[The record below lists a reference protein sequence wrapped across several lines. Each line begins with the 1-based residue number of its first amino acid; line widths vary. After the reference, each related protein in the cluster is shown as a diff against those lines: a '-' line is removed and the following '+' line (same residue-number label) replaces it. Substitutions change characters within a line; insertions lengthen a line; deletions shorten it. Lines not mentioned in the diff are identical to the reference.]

1 MIFGDCKKKLL
12 EVHGIICEHMI
23 LNGPFIALSSYNN
36 EPTLL
41 LAKSFFKTLPLGVKG
56 TQQ

>member
-1 MIFGDCKKKLL
+1 MMFGDCKKKLQ
-12 EVHGIICEHMI
+12 EVHGIKCEHMI
-23 LNGPFIALSSYNN
+23 PNDPFSALRSYDD

-41 LAKSFFKTLPLGVKG
+41 VTKSFLKTLPLGVKG